1 MTKLNQILS
10 PSFTTILSHLRQESF
25 FLYHPASMANR
36 SLSVSTPFCQAVVS
50 CGYLTFEQML
60 HAACRY
66 MLGES
71 KKGGVIFWQIDH
83 EGMPHDGKAYRYWYQ
98 TAQEVMDSPFWEGSP
113 PIRVSTIPLVEGD
126 NLHGSF
132 GLFPRVTEIISIR
145 GKG

>member
-10 PSFTTILSHLRQESF
+10 PSFTTILSQLRQESF

-98 TAQEVMDSPFWEGSP
+98 TAQEVMDSPFWECSP
-113 PIRVSTIPLVEGD
+113 PP
-126 NLHGSF
+126 HPCQHHSF
-132 GLFPRVTEIISIR
+132 GGVR
-145 GKG
+145 